1 MADAPPP
8 IITPDEHL
16 SLAVHAV
23 SDLRHEIGPVRVTA
37 RARLQDWQVERHW
50 VGQLPADS
58 CAYIGSLGL
67 RIPARTGALTIEL
80 ELEDGD
86 RYVTNHYQT
95 VVIPPSESVAPA
107 RHRDRGGR

>member
-8 IITPDEHL
+8 IVTPDEHL

-67 RIPARTGALTIEL
+67 RIRP
-80 ELEDGD
+80 
-86 RYVTNHYQT
+86 
-95 VVIPPSESVAPA
+95 APA
-107 RHRDRGGR
+107 PSPSSWSSRTATAT